1 MPLYVL
7 IVVADCSSLGDMFWL
22 FEKATAD
29 MPALQVRRQTSESF
43 RPTPLWIPFASRTES
58 THEQTKSLAASVVRQ
73 LAFFPSPKPWLRT
86 GNQNV
91 LTFSRRGFIFWE
103 GVHQPV
109 MTHLNHVTVWAAG
122 NWINLFWF
130 TRIPGILTVLFLHCP
145 CRSFNGR
152 LGGRWQR
159 QVLDTGLRGD
169 PPALRVLDALL
180 EANEF
185 ILWRGRGRKLGFRGS
200 SECFQGISQSY
211 KVIGQ
216 DWTPCSMFL
225 WALYS
230 VRMLYHRVS
239 TFGWGRRFGLLNS
252 WIL

>member
-1 MPLYVL
+1 MTCS
-7 IVVADCSSLGDMFWL
+7 DCSRRPWQTCRCCRCGGKQVNRFGQHHFGSHLLQGQRAHMSRQSLW
-22 FEKATAD
+22 
-29 MPALQVRRQTSESF
+29 
-43 RPTPLWIPFASRTES
+43 
-58 THEQTKSLAASVVRQ
+58 Q
-73 LAFFPSPKPWLRT
+73 LALFGNWHSSLPQPWLRT

-159 QVLDTGLRGD
+159 QGSGHGV
-169 PPALRVLDALL
+169 A
-180 EANEF
+180 
-185 ILWRGRGRKLGFRGS
+185 WRS
-200 SECFQGISQSY
+200 SR
-211 KVIGQ
+211 
-216 DWTPCSMFL
+216 T
-225 WALYS
+225 AS
-230 VRMLYHRVS
+230 VRCFVGSERVY
-239 TFGWGRRFGLLNS
+239 TLARQGQKTGTQGELGVLPGNFTEL
-252 WIL
+252 

>member
-7 IVVADCSSLGDMFWL
+7 IVLADCSSLGDMFWL
-22 FEKATAD
+22 FEKAMAD

-159 QVLDTGLRGD
+159 Q
-169 PPALRVLDALL
+169 
-180 EANEF
+180 
-185 ILWRGRGRKLGFRGS
+185 GS
-200 SECFQGISQSY
+200 GHGVAWQSSR
-211 KVIGQ
+211 
-216 DWTPCSMFL
+216 T
-225 WALYS
+225 AS
-230 VRMLYHRVS
+230 VRCFVGSERVYS
-239 TFGWGRRFGLLNS
+239 LARQGQKTGIQGELGVLPGNFTEL
-252 WIL
+252 